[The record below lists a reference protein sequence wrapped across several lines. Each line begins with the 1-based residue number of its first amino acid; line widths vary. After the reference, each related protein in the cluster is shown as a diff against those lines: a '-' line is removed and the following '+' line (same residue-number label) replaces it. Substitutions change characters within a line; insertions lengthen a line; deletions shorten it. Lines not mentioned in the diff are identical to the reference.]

1 MELYHYVGYQQDSN
15 EYINPEQ
22 ALKHGLNIST
32 KTGSYTNGGR
42 LFSKVT
48 EKYRPL
54 RAPTWIDFG
63 QAIGAEFTEPSKPYF
78 KFPIFTNKI
87 LIFNR
92 EISSDL
98 FAYIEDDYMK
108 EETGGGYFTKGLP
121 SKETLVKQYWES
133 MISIEDYLA
142 NRPYENAEILIFMT
156 VSPEILEFIE

>member
-1 MELYHYVGYQQDSN
+1 MELYHYVRYQQDSH
-15 EYINPEQ
+15 EYINIEQ
-22 ALKHGLNIST
+22 VLKQGLNIST

-54 RAPTWIDFG
+54 SVPTWIDFG
-63 QAIGAEFTEPSKPYF
+63 QAIGAEFTVPSKPYF

-87 LIFNR
+87 RIFNR

-108 EETGGGYFTKGLP
+108 DETGGGYFTQGLP
-121 SKETLVKQYWES
+121 SKENLVKQYWES
-133 MISIEDYLA
+133 MISVEDYLA
-142 NRPYENAEILIFMT
+142 NRPYENAEILIFKT
-156 VSPEILEFIE
+156 VPPEILEFIE